1 VTGRYFDRM
10 REVEPSPAA
19 RSEAD
24 ARRLW
29 EIAERE
35 TT

>member
-1 VTGRYFDRM
+1 M
-10 REVEPSPAA
+10 REVEPAPAG

-29 EIAERE
+29 EIAERA